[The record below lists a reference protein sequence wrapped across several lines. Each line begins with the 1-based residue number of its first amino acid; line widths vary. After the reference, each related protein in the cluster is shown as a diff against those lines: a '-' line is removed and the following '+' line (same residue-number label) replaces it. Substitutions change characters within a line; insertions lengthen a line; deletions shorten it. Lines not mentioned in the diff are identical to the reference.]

1 MMIHNMYE
9 IERIIQLEQL
19 ARDERVR
26 HEQHSLAARGQAW
39 PPFVRLAFI
48 ASLLTLFRVS

>member
-1 MMIHNMYE
+1 MYE